1 MFLIDPVSLSYGNN
15 ATKVMLHSK
24 EALSSKKLI
33 EIKGF
38 QNSTPSIVNQP
49 RFVIIGFSNTYTLG
63 YFFVNV
69 FFKIESHP
77 WAVHKDIDHLKR
89 MEK

>member
-1 MFLIDPVSLSYGNN
+1 MFLIDLVSLSYGNN

-49 RFVIIGFSNTYTLG
+49 AIRDNRI
-63 YFFVNV
+63 
-69 FFKIESHP
+69 
-77 WAVHKDIDHLKR
+77 
-89 MEK
+89 